1 MYSNGGLGRRASSGM
16 GSDGDVDALAMLV
29 ADAEGAADDARLAQ
43 IREVRVLAAAGVL
56 AERQAFGAS
65 ERVKAR
71 EMALR
76 GIAAELAG
84 VFVATD
90 RTLQRRIDEA
100 RDLVDNYPLT
110 MAAWEAGRI
119 VRGHVRV
126 IQEVGCIVPA
136 ADRAE
141 FERVAIEKC
150 EGETPN
156 RVRDALRMVAER
168 LHPRSFTERHQEAV
182 AGRCVRVQPGP
193 DGMSDLIAT
202 LPTVIADG
210 IVDRLTRQ
218 AREIITARSDHDA
231 PSIPANRAG
240 ANDAACN
247 TPSPATPAARA
258 DANGAAPDIPAAR
271 ADAKGAET
279 DADTAIRVGSSFVD
293 DARTIDQVRAD
304 VFSDLLLAGT
314 PSLDPTDAGDGDGT
328 LGAIRAHVQ
337 VSVSALTLMGHDEG
351 PADLAGRSPIDAA
364 TAREL
369 AGNTTSWDRLL
380 THPVT
385 GTVLECDTYRP
396 TNAMIR
402 LLRARDRHCRFPG
415 CRQPAIRCE
424 LDHTIAAS
432 HGGPTHVRN
441 LANLCKRHHD
451 VKHHTRWHVR
461 QLTGGRLVWTSP
473 TGRVYREDAPPPLV
487 TFTTTDPPDPGP
499 PPF

>member
-1 MYSNGGLGRRASSGM
+1 MHSNDGQGRRMSGGM
-16 GSDGDVDALAMLV
+16 GSDADVDALAMLV
-29 ADAEGAADDARLAQ
+29 ADAEGAADAARFAQ
-43 IREVRVLAAAGVL
+43 IREVRVLAAAGML
-56 AERQAFGAS
+56 AEKQSAGAP
-65 ERVKAR
+65 EKVKAR

-126 IQEVGCIVPA
+126 IQDVGCIVPV

-141 FERVAIEKC
+141 FERVAIERC

-156 RVRDALRMVAER
+156 RVRDAVRMLAER
-168 LHPRSFTERHQEAV
+168 MHPRSFTERHEEAA
-182 AGRCVRVQPGP
+182 AGRCVWVRPGA
-193 DGMSDLIAT
+193 DGMSDLTAT

-218 AREIITARSDHDA
+218 AREIVNAREQADA
-231 PSIPANRAG
+231 AG
-240 ANDAACN
+240 AAVESEAESAA
-247 TPSPATPAARA
+247 
-258 DANGAAPDIPAAR
+258 G
-271 ADAKGAET
+271 E
-279 DADTAIRVGSSFVD
+279 GSSFID

-314 PSLDPTDAGDGDGT
+314 PALDPTATGDGDGT

-337 VSVSALTLMGHDEG
+337 VAVSALTLMGKDEG
-351 PADLAGRSPIDAA
+351 PADLAGRSPIDAT
-364 TAREL
+364 TARQL
-369 AGNTTSWDRLL
+369 AGNATTWDRLL

-396 TNAMIR
+396 NAAMVR

-432 HGGPTHVRN
+432 HGGPTHVCN

-461 QLTGGRLVWTSP
+461 QLPGGRLIWTSP
-473 TGRVYREDAPPPLV
+473 TGRTYREDAPPPLV
-487 TFTTTDPPDPGP
+487 AFTAAFTPAGP
-499 PPF
+499 PEQRDDEQPPGAFSPPRSPGRLEPPPRSVPPF